1 MKMRQPHIVPLASQ
15 SLEVLRQIHPL
26 TRRGNYVSPSA
37 RKGGKPLSDDG
48 VRTAP
53 RSSGYTNA
61 QIMPHGF
68 RAMARTL
75 LDEAIF

>member
-37 RKGGKPLSDDG
+37 RKGGKPLSEAVFNTPTPKTSALIQGQSRDCHQAQ
-48 VRTAP
+48 RSTA
-53 RSSGYTNA
+53 
-61 QIMPHGF
+61 H
-68 RAMARTL
+68 
-75 LDEAIF
+75 